1 MPQTSPLN
9 IDFAA
14 LRVLRVVHEQRSF
27 SRAAEHLGTNQSTIS
42 YTIERLRAVFQ
53 DPLFIRQAGGVA
65 PTVRCD
71 KIVEDTQPLIETF
84 LELANPDAF
93 DPASAKATVRLA
105 CNYFERATIVPHL
118 VRDLRRAAPDISLR
132 IVSSTS
138 QGRELLSSGEADTLV
153 GPFKIEAT
161 GFYRERLFREEYVCV
176 MDPHNPLA
184 KDDLSI
190 EQFLDAPHAVVT
202 YGRTWKSWFLQEMDH
217 AGLKLRMALEL
228 PSPAILPE
236 LIEGTDLI
244 STIPSR
250 IAKRFGPQIVTR
262 PCPFPARFDTYL
274 NGTARPHR
282 SPLHQWLRQGFAAT
296 KGL

>member
-1 MPQTSPLN
+1 MAQTSPLN
-9 IDFAA
+9 VDFAA
-14 LRVLRVVHEQRSF
+14 LRVLRIVHELRSF

-42 YTIERLRAVFQ
+42 YTIERLREVFQ

-71 KIVEDTQPLIETF
+71 KIVEETQPLIEAF

-93 DPASAKATVRLA
+93 DPSSAKATVRLA

-118 VRDLRRAAPDISLR
+118 VRDLRQAAPDISLR

-161 GFYRERLFREEYVCV
+161 GFYRERLFREKYVCV
-176 MDPHNPLA
+176 MDPQNPLA
-184 KDDLSI
+184 KGDLNI
-190 EQFLDAPHAVVT
+190 DQFLDAPHAVVT
-202 YGRTWKSWFLQEMDH
+202 YGRTWKSWFLQELEH
-217 AGLKLRMALEL
+217 AGLSLRMALEL

-236 LIEGTDLI
+236 LLQGTDLI

-250 IAKRFGPQIVTR
+250 IAQRFGPSIVTR
-262 PCPFPARFDTYL
+262 PCPFPAPFDIYMHW
-274 NGTARPHR
+274 TARTHR
-282 SPLHQWLRQGFAAT
+282 SPMHQWLRQRIAAT
-296 KGL
+296 NSL